1 MILTNLLTCLFA
13 YLLISLL
20 SGASDGIG
28 KAMASQLAK
37 KGLNIILISR
47 TKSKLDEVKKEI
59 EEKYKNISVKVI
71 LTDICNACTHSF
83 TN

>member
-1 MILTNLLTCLFA
+1 
-13 YLLISLL
+13 
-20 SGASDGIG
+20 
-28 KAMASQLAK
+28 MASQLAK

-59 EEKYKNISVKVI
+59 EEKYKNISVKVKI
-71 LTDICNACTHSF
+71 TDIYNAYTHSF